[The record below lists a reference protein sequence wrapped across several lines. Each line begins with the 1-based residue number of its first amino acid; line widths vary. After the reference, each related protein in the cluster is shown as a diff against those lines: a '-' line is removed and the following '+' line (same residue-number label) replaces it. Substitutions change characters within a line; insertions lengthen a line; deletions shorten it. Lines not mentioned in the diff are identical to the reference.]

1 MIPYN
6 PPIIFNQPGSWS
18 PHVCFEVEGME
29 EDSQHLRLEGAAE
42 GQGQGDLEE
51 DVDHVEEEEVPKVE
65 KPPDQHE
72 TLIKNGVI

>member
-1 MIPYN
+1 
-6 PPIIFNQPGSWS
+6 
-18 PHVCFEVEGME
+18 VEGM

>member
-1 MIPYN
+1 MIAYS
-6 PPIIFNQPGSWS
+6 PPWSSTRQGLDHPG
-18 PHVCFEVEGME
+18 VCFEVEGM